1 MLKESFQ
8 AYDKSHSGKV
18 STDMFVRCLSQA
30 QMKTS
35 EREVSILVS
44 ELDPKGEGEIGYDEF
59 LNACFLSYIF
69 LKEYKLR
76 LLFE

>member
-1 MLKESFQ
+1 
-8 AYDKSHSGKV
+8 
-18 STDMFVRCLSQA
+18 
-30 QMKTS
+30 MKTS

-44 ELDPKGEGEIGYDEF
+44 ELDPNNNGEIGYDEF

-76 LLFE
+76 LMFE